1 MNLEQRCQA
10 VELLLTDVDG
20 VLTDGGVILNNEGV
34 ESKQF
39 HIRDGLGFKL
49 WRQAGFKCGVITG
62 RNSQVVRLRA
72 QELNLDIVRQG
83 ITDKGTVAQEV
94 LKKFNLEPQQ
104 LAFVGDDLIDLGA
117 IRLAGLGIAVADAVE
132 EVKEAADYVTKTPG
146 GKGAI
151 REVIEM
157 ILKAKKVWND
167 IIHTY

>member
-1 MNLEQRCQA
+1 MNLEQKCQA
-10 VELLLTDVDG
+10 IELLITDVDG

-39 HIRDGLGFKL
+39 HIRDGFGLRL

-72 QELNLDIVRQG
+72 QELGMDIVRQG
-83 ITDKGTVAQEV
+83 IQDKATVAEELLQ
-94 LKKFNLEPQQ
+94 KFNLQPKQ
-104 LAFVGDDLIDLGA
+104 LAYVGDDLIDLGV
-117 IRLAGLGIAVADAVE
+117 IRLAGLGIAVADAAD
-132 EVKEAADYVTKTPG
+132 EVKAAADYTTKAPG

-151 REVIEM
+151 REVVEL

-167 IIHTY
+167 IIQTY

>member
-20 VLTDGGVILNNEGV
+20 VLTDGGVIINNEGV

-72 QELNLDIVRQG
+72 QELSLDIVRQG

-132 EVKEAADYVTKTPG
+132 EVKQAADYVTKTPG

>member
-1 MNLEQRCQA
+1 MTLEQRCQSI
-10 VELLLTDVDG
+10 ELLLTDVDG

-39 HIRDGLGFKL
+39 HIRDGLGFRL
-49 WRQAGFKCGVITG
+49 WRQAGFKCGLITG

-72 QELNLDIVRQG
+72 QELSMDIVRQG
-83 ITDKGTVAQEV
+83 ILDKATVAEEV
-94 LKKFNLEPQQ
+94 LKEHGLKPEQ
-104 LAFVGDDLIDLGA
+104 LAYVGDDLIDLGL
-117 IRLAGLGIAVADAVE
+117 IRLAGLGIAVADAAE
-132 EVKEAADYVTKTPG
+132 EVKAAADYVTKAPG

-167 IIHTY
+167 IIQTF

>member
-1 MNLEQRCQA
+1 MNLEQKCQA
-10 VELLLTDVDG
+10 IELLITDVDG

-39 HIRDGLGFKL
+39 HIRDGFGLRL

-72 QELNLDIVRQG
+72 QELGMDIVRQG
-83 ITDKGTVAQEV
+83 IQDKATVAEELLQ
-94 LKKFNLEPQQ
+94 KFNLQPKQ
-104 LAFVGDDLIDLGA
+104 LAYVGDDLIDLGV
-117 IRLAGLGIAVADAVE
+117 IRLAGLGIAVADAAD
-132 EVKEAADYVTKTPG
+132 EVKAAADYTTKTPG

-151 REVIEM
+151 REVVEL

-167 IIHTY
+167 IIQTY

>member
-1 MNLEQRCQA
+1 MNLEQRCQGI
-10 VELLLTDVDG
+10 ELLLTDVDG

-34 ESKQF
+34 ESKKF

-49 WRQAGFKCGVITG
+49 WRQAGFKCGLITG

-72 QELNLDIVRQG
+72 QELSLDIVRQG
-83 ITDKGTVAQEV
+83 IVDKGTVAQEV
-94 LKKFNLEPQQ
+94 LKKFNLEPEQ

-117 IRLAGLGIAVADAVE
+117 IRLAGLGIAVADAVD

-151 REVIEM
+151 REVIEV

>member
-1 MNLEQRCQA
+1 MNLEQKCQG

-39 HIRDGLGFKL
+39 HIRDGFGLRL
-49 WRQAGFKCGVITG
+49 WKQAGFKCGIVTG

-72 QELNLDIVRQG
+72 QELGIEIVRQG
-83 ITDKGTVAQEV
+83 IQDKATVVEEI
-94 LKKFNLEPQQ
+94 LKKHNLQPQQ
-104 LAFVGDDLIDLGA
+104 LAYVGDDLIDLGT
-117 IRLAGLGIAVADAVE
+117 IRLAGLGIAVGDAAD
-132 EVKEAADYVTKTPG
+132 EVKSAADYTTKALG

-151 REVIEM
+151 REVVEL

-167 IIHTY
+167 IIQTY

>member
-1 MNLEQRCQA
+1 MNLEQKCQG

-39 HIRDGLGFKL
+39 HIRDGFGLRL
-49 WRQAGFKCGVITG
+49 WRQAGFKCGIVTG

-72 QELNLDIVRQG
+72 QELGIEIVRQG
-83 ITDKGTVAQEV
+83 IQDKTTVVEEI
-94 LKKFNLEPQQ
+94 LKQHNLEPEQ
-104 LAFVGDDLIDLGA
+104 LAYVGDDLIDLGT
-117 IRLAGLGIAVADAVE
+117 IRLAGLGIAVGDAVE
-132 EVKEAADYVTKTPG
+132 EVKSAADYTTKALG

-151 REVIEM
+151 REVVEL

-167 IIHTY
+167 IIQTY

>member
-1 MNLEQRCQA
+1 MSLEQKCQA
-10 VELLLTDVDG
+10 IELLLTDVDG

-49 WRQAGFKCGVITG
+49 WRQAGFKCGLITG

-72 QELNLDIVRQG
+72 QELSMDIVRQG
-83 ITDKGTVAQEV
+83 ITDKATVAQEV
-94 LKKFNLEPQQ
+94 LKKFNLEPEQ

-117 IRLAGLGIAVADAVE
+117 IRLAGLGVAVADAVD
-132 EVKEAADYVTKTPG
+132 EVKDAADYTTKKPG

-151 REVIEM
+151 REVIEV

>member
-1 MNLEQRCQA
+1 MNLEQKCQG

-39 HIRDGLGFKL
+39 HIRDGFGLRL
-49 WRQAGFKCGVITG
+49 WKQAGFKCGIVTG

-72 QELNLDIVRQG
+72 QELGIEIVRQG
-83 ITDKGTVAQEV
+83 IQDKATVVEEI
-94 LKKFNLEPQQ
+94 LKQNNLQPAQ
-104 LAFVGDDLIDLGA
+104 LAYVGDDLIDLGT
-117 IRLAGLGIAVADAVE
+117 IRLAGLGIAVGDAVD
-132 EVKEAADYVTKTPG
+132 EVKSAADYTTKALG

-151 REVIEM
+151 REVVEL

-167 IIHTY
+167 IIQTY